1 MTAVIFK
8 FQKPDGT
15 PVADAPFTVSLRKS
29 SFDEQGDGG
38 ILLPGDVAGL
48 TDTQGMC
55 TLELAEGHG
64 IYYLTMVPADASVDP
79 EGCTVGLRYKFIVP
93 VSATPVRVEDL
104 IVTTPTFSRPWDEV
118 ALAKITQAVID
129 SRNSEIAAAASAV
142 RAENAAV
149 TIEGDADRAE
159 AAAMVALASKDSA
172 TASAST
178 AVGAAADALASKN
191 AAATSQNA
199 ANNSAISASNDATLA
214 GQHAAA
220 ALASQNAAASSATTA
235 TQQATA
241 AGQAKTAAET
251 AASTAT
257 TKAGESASS
266 ASAAAGSASTAN
278 TKAGEA
284 SASATAAKTSETNA
298 KTSETNAATSAS
310 NASTAG
316 AAAGTAAANA
326 VVANKQD
333 KHINLTAFAGLAG
346 AVDALPYFTGAGAL
360 SLATLTA
367 KARGLLARIDTAGMQ
382 AELALVPVTSFTD
395 NTLNRLVTPG
405 FNGLGRDLLGIDNT
419 PDVAI
424 AANRGAAFSYTN
436 KGPVNSTNDV
446 ALVTLGVSN
455 GYAFQLACDLNTNTL
470 YSRSKLGPL
479 AATPYKKVTY
489 AGDYGIGGNTSP
501 DYPNGSF
508 NNASVS
514 GFYRWSDTT
523 TGSPVTG
530 YGTTLRS
537 AYEISSGNWTEIVQ
551 SMVQP
556 RGWLR
561 ASINGSASA
570 FAELHTT
577 FNSQLDPSLG
587 TGGLMSMTT
596 VSGFTVFKY
605 LNGQMIVQG
614 PVPTTASIA
623 ANTQFTISVAIPV
636 AFPAGNVSLVGT
648 LYPSVGNDF
657 AIRNTQAPG
666 STAYLFCAN
675 GASAQTFSGN
685 IMLVGRWK

>member
-1 MTAVIFK
+1 MTKVRFTFVDIQGNPLPLLAFKLLVRRASFNDVDVGVTLPEELNVTTDVNGQVIIELWPLK
-8 FQKPDGT
+8 TAYRIQ
-15 PVADAPFTVSLRKS
+15 VAEEYEELCGKLNWAFYVPKSTDIVEAQSL
-29 SFDEQGDGG
+29 F
-38 ILLPGDVAGL
+38 
-48 TDTQGMC
+48 
-55 TLELAEGHG
+55 
-64 IYYLTMVPADASVDP
+64 MVPPPGSQ
-79 EGCTVGLRYKFIVP
+79 
-93 VSATPVRVEDL
+93 
-104 IVTTPTFSRPWDEV
+104 PWDEE
-118 ALAKITQAVID
+118 AMGKITQAVID
-129 SRNSEIAAAASAV
+129 SHNSAVSADASAD
-142 RAENAAV
+142 RTEAAAV

-191 AAATSQNA
+191 AAAVSQNA

-214 GQHAAA
+214 GQRAAA

-257 TKAGESASS
+257 TKAGEAASS

-278 TKAGEA
+278 TKASES

-346 AVDALPYFTGAGAL
+346 AADTLPYFTGAGAL
-360 SLATLTA
+360 SLVTLTA
-367 KARGLLARIDTAGMQ
+367 KARGLLARTDAAGMQ
-382 AELALVPVTSFTD
+382 TELGLVPVSTTTD
-395 NTLNRLVTPG
+395 NTPGRVVTVG
-405 FNGLGRDLLGIDNT
+405 FNGLGGPLLNVQGT
-419 PDVAI
+419 PSAVI
-424 AANRGAAFSYTN
+424 ARNAGATFSYMSASDKAPSMTAD
-436 KGPVNSTNDV
+436 G
-446 ALVTLGVSN
+446 ALVTLGAN
-455 GYAFQLACDLNTNTL
+455 IDYAFQIACDWRTGAL
-470 YSRSKLGPL
+470 Y
-479 AATPYKKVTY
+479 TQYK
-489 AGDYGIGGNTSP
+489 GGGALS
-501 DYPNGSF
+501 
-508 NNASVS
+508 
-514 GFYRWSDTT
+514 
-523 TGSPVTG
+523 
-530 YGTTLRS
+530 
-537 AYEISSGNWTEIVQ
+537 
-551 SMVQP
+551 
-556 RGWLR
+556 GWL
-561 ASINGSASA
+561 
-570 FAELHTT
+570 TQ
-577 FNSQLDPSLG
+577 FNSVNSLIDPQL
-587 TGGLMSMTT
+587 GGLMSMTT

-614 PVPTTASIA
+614 PVPTTPSIA
-623 ANTQFTISVAIPV
+623 ANSQFTISVAIPV